1 MEPKTGTFILLNA
14 KHQTLGD
21 QMVLSTNLLEAKL
34 KANFF

>member
-14 KHQTLGD
+14 KHMTLGD
-21 QMVLSTNLLEAKL
+21 PMVLSTNLLEARL